1 MRLKCQPQ
9 NYLLCNGIEDLV
21 IVLNCKV
28 ILVREHLMEG
38 TIEHITFEICD
49 RQFQCCSVG
58 SLKLNSDVQS
68 KKPCI
73 LGTLNEVKVI
83 KEHLNE

>member
-1 MRLKCQPQ
+1 
-9 NYLLCNGIEDLV
+9 
-21 IVLNCKV
+21 
-28 ILVREHLMEG
+28 MEG
-38 TIEHITFEICD
+38 TIEHITFEVRD
-49 RQFQCCSVG
+49 RQLQCCSVG
-58 SLKLNSDVQS
+58 SLKLNSEVQS